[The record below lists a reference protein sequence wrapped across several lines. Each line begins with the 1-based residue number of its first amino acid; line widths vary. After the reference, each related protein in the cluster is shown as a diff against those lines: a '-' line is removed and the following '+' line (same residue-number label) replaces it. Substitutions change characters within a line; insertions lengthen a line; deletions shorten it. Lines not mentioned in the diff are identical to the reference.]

1 VFDTE
6 VAQRY
11 WIRHAQLIKLKQNE
25 VNKVNWI
32 TTEEEMEDDDD
43 EADGDSDDVNKYI
56 SKDSLPLAVDFNK
69 LMHQNLVANS
79 VECATVV
86 DTNFIWFATGTSES
100 SFVSIVRCRSPHPML
115 TETFP
120 VSASRILC
128 MKTVLSKS
136 FSNEYL
142 VLMGT
147 ECSK

>member
-1 VFDTE
+1 MYKTFSVVVHSITTIFYLLD
-6 VAQRY
+6 
-11 WIRHAQLIKLKQNE
+11 E